1 MDKTLRNGIFQ
12 KVNLC
17 FSNRPNPRP
26 TIKYFILNKP
36 YGVLSQFTEE
46 QPGQRTLAEFFP
58 DEKNIYPVGR
68 LDSDSEGLLVLTDD
82 KRLNF
87 ELLDPRFKHKRTYFG
102 QVEGAPTEADLAI
115 FKTGISL
122 KIDGKP
128 FKCAPA
134 EAHILEKTPD
144 FPERN
149 PPVRF
154 RANIPTTW
162 ISVQLTEGKN
172 RQVRRMC
179 AAAGFPV
186 LRLVRVAIE
195 DLDLGGL
202 QPGERQSFS
211 ETEIRGLLRLK
222 RVVLKR

>member
-1 MDKTLRNGIFQ
+1 MKKIFIRS
-12 KVNLC
+12 VG
-17 FSNRPNPRP
+17 S
-26 TIKYFILNKP
+26 T
-36 YGVLSQFTEE
+36 
-46 QPGQRTLAEFFP
+46 RTA
-58 DEKNIYPVGR
+58 R
-68 LDSDSEGLLVLTDD
+68 GLLVLTDD

-87 ELLDPRFKHKRTYFG
+87 ELLDPRFRHKRTYFA
-102 QVEGAPTEADLAI
+102 QVEGAPTEAELAV

-154 RANIPTTW
+154 RAAIPTTW
-162 ISVQLTEGKN
+162 VSVTLTEGKN

-195 DLDLGGL
+195 ELVLGDLGV
-202 QPGERQSFS
+202 GERRAFFGNGDPWPVAA
-211 ETEIRGLLRLK
+211 EKDLFEKLTFGTCFAPK
-222 RVVLKR
+222 FK